1 MQEKIICFSLGLSPG
16 DVERG
21 RASFNESCG
30 AKGELVVVPVTGA
43 MLDRSVGNAL
53 ESVISGSAPDGSI
66 PVLPG
71 QFPCRIVVVAAL
83 EREQVFS
90 VMRSFKAVLPDP
102 QGLIFAVIT
111 ETALGWTFRNYAIH
125 LVQEHEEMKA
135 RNR

>member
-30 AKGELVVVPVTGA
+30 AEGELVMVPVTGA
-43 MLDRSVGNAL
+43 MLERNVGDAL
-53 ESVISGSAPDGSI
+53 ERVISGSEPDKSN

-71 QFPCRIVVVAAL
+71 QFPCRVVVVAAL

-102 QGLIFAVIT
+102 QSLIFAVVT
-111 ETALGWTFRNYAIH
+111 ETALGWTFRDYATH
-125 LVQEHEEMKA
+125 LAQEHEEMKA
-135 RNR
+135 RSR

>member
-1 MQEKIICFSLGLSPG
+1 MRKKIICFSLGLSPG

-21 RASFNESCG
+21 RLSFNDSCG
-30 AKGELVVVPVTGA
+30 VECELVMVPVTGA
-43 MLDRSVGNAL
+43 MLDRHVGDAL
-53 ESVISGSAPDGSI
+53 DGVISGSGPDGSS
-66 PVLPG
+66 PLLPD
-71 QFPCRIVVVAAL
+71 QFPYRVVVVAAL

-111 ETALGWTFRNYAIH
+111 ETALGWTFRDYAIH
-125 LVQEHEEMKA
+125 LAQEQEEMRS